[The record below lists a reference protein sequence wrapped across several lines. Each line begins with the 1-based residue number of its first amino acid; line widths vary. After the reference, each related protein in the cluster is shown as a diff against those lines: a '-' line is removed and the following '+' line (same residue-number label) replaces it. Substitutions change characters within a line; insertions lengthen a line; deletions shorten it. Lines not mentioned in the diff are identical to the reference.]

1 MNVNREQNLGAPVS
15 TSQGTQSLYSPA
27 TLWKF
32 VKSGT
37 GSLNPTI
44 RPFPLLIIDF
54 DSQ

>member
-37 GSLNPTI
+37 GSLNLNPTI
-44 RPFPLLIIDF
+44 RPFIADN
-54 DSQ
+54 